1 LQKDHDHWQINKPIK
16 ARGDDAKI
24 SDLVAQTLNTKVDSF
39 VANDKVGAANTAL
52 NDGQGTVTFTAEGV
66 DKALVLQMSK
76 PIEAQKLYA
85 KLSTRDAPLILSGS
99 AGAILATKPN
109 DVRDHH
115 LVRLNLDTVDRIHVE
130 PAGAPEILLARNGEN
145 WTIKSL
151 NDKPANS
158 GDVKQMATT
167 LQNQLVTAFVADV
180 ATELPK
186 YGAG

>member
-1 LQKDHDHWQINKPIK
+1 LWRTTRS
-16 ARGDDAKI
+16 ARAEYG
-24 SDLVAQTLNTKVDSF
+24 AQRR
-39 VANDKVGAANTAL
+39 
-52 NDGQGTVTFTAEGV
+52 QGTVTFTAEGV

-180 ATELPK
+180 ATSCRSTGWISRVEGRFSSYASENTAETK
-186 YGAG
+186 GGRGTAGDGSVWERGRG